1 MAAQAAA
8 EAAYDSCR
16 AQIQKILTL
25 SHRVANERVQLN
37 LARPHC
43 VETGKAARPTDAWVE
58 AWITSGLATAKP
70 CLRQL
75 ILPPRNAPANAAQQ
89 PAQQTPKA
97 TPPPDP
103 VPPDT
108 LVIYTDGSG
117 PDRGSTNQAAGWGY
131 VVVNGG
137 DGEADDHATELHSR
151 HGGVV
156 TNNQHAQHVGAER
169 ATNNTAELS
178 AIAHALE
185 YVTADHSGRPVLIR
199 FDSLYAGNMA
209 IGKWRVRKN
218 QALVMR
224 VRALWAKAHN
234 HLHGRLWATH
244 VYGHTG
250 HKWNDRADEL
260 ARQGKAQGGAP

>member
-1 MAAQAAA
+1 M
-8 EAAYDSCR
+8 
-16 AQIQKILTL
+16 I
-25 SHRVANERVQLN
+25 
-37 LARPHC
+37 
-43 VETGKAARPTDAWVE
+43 TD
-58 AWITSGLATAKP
+58 
-70 CLRQL
+70 
-75 ILPPRNAPANAAQQ
+75 
-89 PAQQTPKA
+89 
-97 TPPPDP
+97 
-103 VPPDT
+103 
-108 LVIYTDGSG
+108 
-117 PDRGSTNQAAGWGY
+117 
-131 VVVNGG
+131 
-137 DGEADDHATELHSR
+137 
-151 HGGVV
+151 
-156 TNNQHAQHVGAER
+156 NQHAQYVGAER

-234 HLHGRLWATH
+234 HLHGRLWAMH